1 MFIVSCVEW
10 HLAAQ
15 VLYVVA
21 AVLILVSELTARI
34 HICCGESRKIRNLAI
49 IGLMV
54 LISGIDIS
62 D

>member
-1 MFIVSCVEW
+1 MSCVEW

-34 HICCGESRKIRNLAI
+34 HICCGDRESRKIRNLAI

-54 LISGIDIS
+54 LISGINIS
-62 D
+62 Y